1 MVKTT
6 KTLKLTFLNG
16 KKKKTSI
23 TLGDAMD
30 NLTAEQVRGAMT
42 TIAQANVFEKDV
54 LHITLLLNLL
64 HILNVLLATSLTTQ
78 ILMKQNLQTSKTNLK
93 LLFEVID
100 LFKNKLVK
108 SEVSH

>member
-16 KKKKTSI
+16 KNKKTSV

-42 TIAQANVFEKDV
+42 TIAKANVFEKDGAAYYV
-54 LHITLLLNLL
+54 TPQS
-64 HILNVLLATSLTTQ
+64 TSYIERT
-78 ILMKQNLQTSKTNLK
+78 
-93 LLFEVID
+93 V
-100 LFKNKLVK
+100 
-108 SEVSH
+108 SEIFNDGDADQAESADKPN

>member
-30 NLTAEQVRGAMT
+30 NLTAEQVCGAMT
-42 TIAQANVFEKDV
+42 TIAEANVFEKDGV
-54 LHITLLLNLL
+54 
-64 HILNVLLATSLTTQ
+64 AYYTTPQ
-78 ILMKQNLQTSKTNLK
+78 FAAYIECTVSDIFNDGDTDETESADKQ
-93 LLFEVID
+93 D
-100 LFKNKLVK
+100 
-108 SEVSH
+108 

>member
-16 KKKKTSI
+16 KNKKTSV

-42 TIAQANVFEKDV
+42 TIAEANVFEKDGV
-54 LHITLLLNLL
+54 AYYVTPQSASYIERTVSDIFND
-64 HILNVLLATSLTTQ
+64 ADTDEAESAD
-78 ILMKQNLQTSKTNLK
+78 KQ
-93 LLFEVID
+93 D
-100 LFKNKLVK
+100 
-108 SEVSH
+108 